1 MSASRSLQKWAWC
14 GSDANVETMPRKFIH
29 TIRVKYADT
38 DQMKVVYYGRYF
50 EYFEAARNE
59 MLRELGYPYTRLESE
74 GVMLPVVSA
83 HADYLSP
90 ARYDDEIVIESIIS
104 KLENIRITIGYEVF
118 EKQTRKK
125 LVEAY
130 TVHAF
135 VSVSGKLTRLPK
147 ALVESVESISI
158 ASAV

>member
-1 MSASRSLQKWAWC
+1 MSRIFTH
-14 GSDANVETMPRKFIH
+14 V
-29 TIRVKYADT
+29 IRVKYADT

-59 MLRELGYPYTRLESE
+59 MLRDLEYPYTRLESE
-74 GVMLPVVSA
+74 GIMLPVVSA

-90 ARYDDEIVIESIIS
+90 ARYDDEIVIESVVS
-104 KLENIRITIGYEVF
+104 KLENVRITISYKVF

-135 VSVSGKLTRLPK
+135 VSASGKPVRLPK
-147 ALVESVESISI
+147 PLAESIATI
-158 ASAV
+158 AV